1 MAVVA
6 QSADLAH
13 AEHRLAPAGAEVGLA
28 LGQAPSHGFA
38 APRWRG
44 VHDRDERVL
53 GPRVIVSLAVGH
65 DVEAGRS
72 PARKGLRAPALA
84 VKHQGDAPLGP
95 DFFAQWRQDVALDR
109 GQEMIVGLGGD
120 EEPRLRPGVVDPDP
134 RSLPACTAD
143 GVARTSWGSG
153 AGDRGRGARARRYT
167 GTPRPR
173 LSVGPAPGKGV
184 GQRAR
189 ELARADFVQ
198 LAAHR
203 LDLRRAVQAQQ
214 QSQFSRGMGLE
225 LLRARDPQTAP

>member
-1 MAVVA
+1 MRNTGWPRPVPRSV
-6 QSADLAH
+6 S
-13 AEHRLAPAGAEVGLA
+13 A
-28 LGQAPSHGFA
+28 LGQAPGHGFA
-38 APRWRG
+38 APGWRG

-53 GPRVIVSLAVGH
+53 GPGVIVSLAVGH

-120 EEPRLRPGVVDPDP
+120 EEPRLRPGVVDPDLGRCRHAQP
-134 RSLPACTAD
+134 TALHERLGDPVPATVVGAHVPIDIQVPQGLGLSL
-143 GVARTSWGSG
+143 
-153 AGDRGRGARARRYT
+153 
-167 GTPRPR
+167 
-173 LSVGPAPGKGV
+173 GPAPGKGV

-225 LLRARDPQTAP
+225 LLGARDPQQRHERQG